1 MRGRRRP
8 ALGLAALAALGA
20 LGALG
25 ACKPS
30 PEQDYVRGPG
40 LKVAGLP
47 VRDQVAIYQEA
58 VGGAF
63 TVGDPS
69 LYLLLNPRLLPRTAG
84 LAGGEPMSPTLRNAI
99 LMSGLAQGTCEPL
112 VTDPPKVAH
121 CRAQLPGYVVRF
133 SPVLRLPGD
142 TMEVYLY
149 VQRYSTP
156 TSVGIDRLDFE
167 RLYKVVKH
175 PTGWD
180 AVMEGRIEHP

>member
-1 MRGRRRP
+1 MRIAIRL

-20 LGALG
+20 CTPA
-25 ACKPS
+25 AEP
-30 PEQDYVRGPG
+30 PFVRGTG
-40 LKVAGLP
+40 LKVADLP

-69 LYLLLNPRLLPRTAG
+69 LYLLLNPRFLPRTAG
-84 LAGGEPMSPTLRNAI
+84 FSGGEPLSPTLRNAI

-121 CRAQLPGYVVRF
+121 CRAQLAGYVVRF
-133 SPVLRLPGD
+133 SQVLRLPAD

-156 TSVGIDRLDFE
+156 TSVGIDQLDFE

-175 PTGWD
+175 ATGWD

>member
-1 MRGRRRP
+1 MRAPLRR
-8 ALGLAALAALGA
+8 ALRTAALAALA
-20 LGALG
+20 MAS
-25 ACKPS
+25 ACKPK
-30 PEQDYVRGPG
+30 PEEAYVRGRG
-40 LKVAGLP
+40 LAVARLP

-69 LYLLLNPRLLPRTAG
+69 LYLLLNPRFLPRTAG
-84 LAGGEPMSPTLRNAI
+84 LAGGEPMSPTLRNAV

-121 CRAQLPGYVVRF
+121 CHAQLAGYVVRF
-133 SPVLRLPGD
+133 SPVLQLPGD

-156 TSVGIDRLDFE
+156 TSVGIERLDFE

-175 PTGWD
+175 ATGWD
-180 AVMEGRIEHP
+180 AVVEGRIEHP